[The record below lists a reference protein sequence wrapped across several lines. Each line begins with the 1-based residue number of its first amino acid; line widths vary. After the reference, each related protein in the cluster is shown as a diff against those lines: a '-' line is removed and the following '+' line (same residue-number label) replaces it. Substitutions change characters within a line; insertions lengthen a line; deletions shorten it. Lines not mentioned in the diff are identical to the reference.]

1 MTMPRILT
9 LLFAGLLV
17 AFGAAGASAANVEV
31 VFSGKLA
38 RNMDKLNS
46 IEREREE
53 NFRKFYDDYR
63 ASLTETARRFD
74 RVKFGNVAW
83 AGETLV
89 PNIENFTVENFLK
102 ALVQED
108 LRRAGFEN
116 VDGTLRLQIDR
127 IKVANHSL
135 SFLSNSQ
142 DVDPVIIRD
151 GTTSPVSNR
160 DSYVMGS
167 IQHLDANGNVVKSVK
182 ISANFVYDV
191 TVDNDYQGPGFAFS
205 VTDPSFRVGPAL
217 TRFVEK
223 GLDTLFGTD
232 AFYGAVLV
240 GP

>member
-1 MTMPRILT
+1 MPKLPS
-9 LLFAGLLV
+9 LVLAGLLL
-17 AFGAAGASAANVEV
+17 ALCPLGASAANVEV
-31 VFSGKLA
+31 AFSSKLE
-38 RNMDKLNS
+38 RNMDALNA

-74 RVKFGNVAW
+74 HVKFGNVAW
-83 AGETLV
+83 AGETLI
-89 PNIENFTVENFLK
+89 PNIEDFTVENFIK
-102 ALVQED
+102 ALVQEN
-108 LRRAGFEN
+108 LRRAGFDN
-116 VDGTLRLQIDR
+116 VDGTIRVQVDR

-135 SFLSNSQ
+135 SFIANSQ
-142 DVDPVIIRD
+142 DFDPVVIRN
-151 GTTSPVSNR
+151 GSTSPGTNK
-160 DSYVMGS
+160 DSYVLGS
-167 IQHLDANGNVVKSVK
+167 IQHVDAAGNVVKSVK
-182 ISANFVYDV
+182 ISANFIYDV

-223 GLDTLFGTD
+223 GLDTLFGTE